1 MQQTKPTNLKLKVV
15 NGVFWTVIELAVNR
29 GFAFAIKLVL
39 AKILFPE
46 QFGLVGM
53 ATVFASFVQ
62 VFNDIGIGAAL
73 VQRKQEDLQE
83 IHYHT
88 AFWTGI
94 VWSVGIYLLMAFAVA
109 PLAASFYSE
118 PVLRDIIP
126 VMSLGILSG
135 PVNLVHNAQL
145 TRQMQFKK
153 LAFISGASTIF
164 SGFLALALALT
175 GAGVWSLVFNSVATF
190 VIAMPLY
197 FTATKWVPKLQWQK
211 NAFKDIFGFGAYT
224 TGTNLFNN
232 LISKLD
238 YLLIGK
244 LLSASALGVY
254 TLAFV
259 LTDTFRSQIMNM
271 VNKVMYPVYGQKQ
284 DDISLVR
291 KFYLKTV
298 RYNSLCI
305 YPIMVFFIVLGEP
318 FVLGFFEAKWSQSVM
333 PLKVL
338 AFSVMIHMLVSSHGS
353 LIRGLGQPRL
363 EMKLQLFKALFLYV
377 PLISFG
383 VYYYG
388 ILGAAWA
395 FVATKT
401 IEVFL
406 AQYYLRKLVGVTASD
421 LVKTITPPL
430 GAAAAAALVSYLLL
444 YIGMHYL
451 VAAVGLA
458 FSYVA
463 VIWLLMREELRLQFK
478 EVTTKRKAGRGKA
491 LRKVVQVP

>member
-1 MQQTKPTNLKLKVV
+1 
-15 NGVFWTVIELAVNR
+15 
-29 GFAFAIKLVL
+29 
-39 AKILFPE
+39 
-46 QFGLVGM
+46 
-53 ATVFASFVQ
+53 
-62 VFNDIGIGAAL
+62 
-73 VQRKQEDLQE
+73 
-83 IHYHT
+83 
-88 AFWTGI
+88 
-94 VWSVGIYLLMAFAVA
+94 AVA

-153 LAFISGASTIF
+153 LALISGASTIF

-197 FTATKWVPKLQWQK
+197 FMATKWVPKLQWQK
-211 NAFKDIFGFGAYT
+211 AAFKDVFGFGAYT

-305 YPIMVFFIVLGEP
+305 YPVMVFFIVLGEP

-333 PLKVL
+333 PLKIL

-377 PLISFG
+377 PFISFG

-406 AQYYLRKLVGVTASD
+406 AQYYLRKLVGVTTSD
-421 LVKTITPPL
+421 LVKTVTPPL
-430 GAAAAAALVSYLLL
+430 GAAVAAALVSYLLL
-444 YIGMHYL
+444 YMGIHYL
-451 VAAVGLA
+451 VATIGLGLSYGAV
-458 FSYVA
+458 V
-463 VIWLLMREELRLQFK
+463 WLLMGEELRLQFK
-478 EVTTKRKAGRGKA
+478 EVSTKRKAGRGKA
-491 LRKVVQVP
+491 LKKVVQVP

>member
-1 MQQTKPTNLKLKVV
+1 MQQTKPSSLKLKVV
-15 NGVFWTVIELAVNR
+15 NGVFWNVIELVINR

-46 QFGLVGM
+46 QFGLIGM

-83 IHYHT
+83 IHFHT

-94 VWSVGIYLLMAFAVA
+94 VWSIGIYLIMAFGVA
-109 PLAASFYSE
+109 PLAASFYRE
-118 PVLRDIIP
+118 PILRDIVP

-145 TRQMQFKK
+145 TREMQFKK

-164 SGFLALALALT
+164 SGLLALGLALA

-197 FTATKWVPKLQWQK
+197 FGATKWVPKLQWQRA
-211 NAFKDIFGFGAYT
+211 AFNDIFGFGVYT

-259 LTDTFRSQIMNM
+259 LTDTFRSQIMHM
-271 VNKVMYPVYGQKQ
+271 VNKVMYPIYGQKQ

-318 FVLGFFEAKWSQSVM
+318 FVLGFFEAKWSESVI

-338 AFSVMIHMLVSSHGS
+338 ALSVMIHMLVSSHGS

-363 EMKLQLFKALFLYV
+363 EMKLQFFKALFLYV

-395 FVATKT
+395 FVGTKT
-401 IEVFL
+401 IEVIL
-406 AQYYLRKLVGVTASD
+406 AQYYLKKLVGITVKD
-421 LVKTITPPL
+421 LMKTITPPL
-430 GAAAAAALVSYLLL
+430 WAAVAAATVTYLLL
-444 YIGMHYL
+444 YMEINYI
-451 VAAVGLA
+451 VAAVSLV
-458 FSYVA
+458 FSYSA
-463 VIWLLMREELRLQFK
+463 VIWLLMGAELLLQFK
-478 EVTTKRKAGRGKA
+478 EVNKKSKSGRDETFKKA
-491 LRKVVQVP
+491 VQVP